1 MPKTP
6 GGRFKVSHSMQEKI
20 ILTRRQDLL
29 LSLLEWVGTI
39 YGTGV
44 RSTLRLLWMQNMD
57 ICTGNSVT
65 SGNLLLV
72 HFNSVIF
79 QARQRFT
86 NTLRVGIYSPV
97 SYEYFFT
104 CLSIVVCWYLCHTNI
119 NNYSPKLKQIMNT
132 STGTKCVIIFQVL

>member
-1 MPKTP
+1 MGVPASATCLLKMKSALFLGKAWKMPKTP

-57 ICTGNSVT
+57 ICTQYWQYCYFGE
-65 SGNLLLV
+65 SG
-72 HFNSVIF
+72 F
-79 QARQRFT
+79 
-86 NTLRVGIYSPV
+86 
-97 SYEYFFT
+97 
-104 CLSIVVCWYLCHTNI
+104 
-119 NNYSPKLKQIMNT
+119 
-132 STGTKCVIIFQVL
+132 STF